1 MCIYDI
7 NKRKQWQRLAHV
19 GGWFTESLLWASTDL
34 HNTLTDWL
42 TCGWKHQFSSRQ
54 VTNNMCPNQSYC
66 VCECVCVSFP
76 LTSIILIEG
85 VHAGEVDGEGLEG
98 RRQADAAL
106 RSLHVQARRRAR
118 VGRLGQARLGIL
130 HAEYGSR
137 RLGWLSAAPEADPP
151 HPEKRRVEQEPPRCT
166 HRRKSVQQ
174 LTFSKWQQE
183 CCFVCVC

>member
-19 GGWFTESLLWASTDL
+19 GRWFTESLLWASTDL
-34 HNTLTDWL
+34 HNTLTDWRVDGNISFPADRWQTTCVPINL
-42 TCGWKHQFSSRQ
+42 TVSVS
-54 VTNNMCPNQSYC
+54 VY
-66 VCECVCVSFP
+66 VSFP

-183 CCFVCVC
+183 RCFVCVC